1 MSVAAFRRVGPG
13 LALLGALGVGARMV
27 GAATPLD
34 PLVVAVA
41 GGVLFAATVG
51 VPAVAEAGTD
61 RYPLL
66 LETGIVL
73 LGAQMT
79 LGRLVSTGPVV
90 IALAVGVIVVG
101 IAVVESLGRVA
112 GVGGDTRSL
121 LAAGASVCGVSAVM
135 AVAGSIDG
143 DEDAVAYAAG
153 TVLLFDAI
161 TLVAFPI
168 VAAGTALPDRAIGV
182 WAGLSLFS
190 TGPAAAAGFAVSP
203 VAGQWATVTK
213 LVRNAFIGVLA
224 VGYALAR
231 ATDEGERRDV
241 DLRKVWTRFP
251 KFLLGFL
258 LLALLANVGVV
269 DAGTRDV
276 LDVVGDWLFTLA
288 FVGLGIELNPRN
300 LRTTGFRPMAVVLAQ
315 FVTVATL
322 ALVAVTV
329 LL

>member
-190 TGPAAAAGFAVSP
+190 TGPAAAAGFAVSAT
-203 VAGQWATVTK
+203 AGQWATVAK
-213 LVRNAFIGVLA
+213 LVRNAFIGVVA
-224 VGYALAR
+224 VGYAVTR
-231 ATDEGERRDV
+231 ATAGERT
-241 DLRKVWTRFP
+241 DLRAVWTRFP
-251 KFLLGFL
+251 KFLLGFVL
-258 LLALLANVGVV
+258 VALLANAGILDAGARAVLDGVV
-269 DAGTRDV
+269 G
-276 LDVVGDWLFTLA
+276 WLFTLA
-288 FVGLGIELNPRN
+288 FVGLGIELDPRK
-300 LRTTGFRPMAVVLAQ
+300 LRATGVRPMAVVLVQ
-315 FVTVATL
+315 FLLVSGLVL
-322 ALVAVTV
+322 AAVTV